1 MAYELRDRKNKLQVY
16 QSNWSS
22 SVFSSDETDSSD
34 PEYTRR
40 PPRRQA
46 KNYNLRIAQVAE
58 AGPATTSAGN
68 VELVRPKR
76 GRPRKNTKPRRQTRA
91 RFSYSNPA
99 GSSNQTKNLED
110 SRTILS
116 WLIDLHI
123 VEDNAAVFYN
133 NEIMPKGTIKRA
145 GILCTCCE
153 QVFTVWNFEVHAKS
167 ELRRPYEYILV
178 ESNGNSLLQCLM
190 DAWECHI
197 ESAPQ
202 FGFHRSRPRTAAAD
216 QNDDS
221 CMICADGGDLMCCD
235 KCPSAFHPSCM
246 NMERVP
252 EGEWGCSY
260 CVCIHCG
267 LVRGKFLTCSVCEKK
282 FHWSCPAP
290 NEIDLNLST
299 SSFCSKSC
307 SEIFEKL
314 EQMVGAKNDLDN
326 GYSWRLLKREDI
338 NLRGHTENL
347 HKKLECNS
355 KIAVAG
361 VLMHHCFETIID
373 RFTGTNVVQSV
384 IHSQGSNLGRLNFRS
399 FYTAILEKDDE
410 IISAASIRIRGR
422 EMAEMPFVGTESKCR
437 GQGFLRKFLVAI
449 ESALHFLNVENL
461 IIPASI
467 EIVGMWTQ
475 KFKFSHIASAMIRT
489 IISSNTLMF
498 PKAVRLQKSLLAD
511 DAEADNAAMEVNEV
525 QNNEVQQNRDK
536 RPPFI
541 DINLDPSEE
550 AIDA

>member
-46 KNYNLRIAQVAE
+46 KNYNLSIAQMAE

-68 VELVRPKR
+68 LESVRPKR

-99 GSSNQTKNLED
+99 GSSNQTKNLEE

-123 VEDNAAVFYN
+123 VEDNAAVFYD
-133 NEIMPKGTIKRA
+133 NEIMLKGTINRA

-153 QVFTVWNFEVHAKS
+153 QMFTVWNFEVHAES

-202 FGFHRSRPRTAAAD
+202 FGFHRSRPRTAPAD

-260 CVCIHCG
+260 CVCLHCG
-267 LVRGKFLTCSVCEKK
+267 LVRGKFLTCS
-282 FHWSCPAP
+282 
-290 NEIDLNLST
+290 
-299 SSFCSKSC
+299 
-307 SEIFEKL
+307 IFEKL
-314 EQMVGAKNDLDN
+314 ESMVGAKNDLDN

-338 NLRGHTENL
+338 NLSGHTENL

-361 VLMHHCFETIID
+361 VLMHHCFENIID

-384 IHSQGSNLGRLNFRS
+384 IHSQGSNLGRLNFRG

-410 IISAASIRIRGR
+410 IISAASIRIHGR
-422 EMAEMPFVGTESKCR
+422 EMAEMPFVGTELKCR

-467 EIVGMWTQ
+467 EIVGMWTK
-475 KFKFSHIASAMIRT
+475 KFKFSHIESAMIKT

-498 PKAVRLQKSLLAD
+498 PKAVRLQKNLLAD
-511 DAEADNAAMEVNEV
+511 HAEANNAAMEVNEV
-525 QNNEVQQNRDK
+525 QNNDQKEVQQNRDE

>member
-1 MAYELRDRKNKLQVY
+1 MAYELRARKNKLQVY

-46 KNYNLRIAQVAE
+46 KNYNLSIAQMAE

-68 VELVRPKR
+68 LELERPKR
-76 GRPRKNTKPRRQTRA
+76 GSPRKNTKPRRQTRA

-99 GSSNQTKNLED
+99 GSSNQTKNRKD

-133 NEIMPKGTIKRA
+133 NEIMLKGTIKRA
-145 GILCTCCE
+145 GILCICCE

-167 ELRRPYEYILV
+167 DLTRPYEYILL

-190 DAWECHI
+190 DAWESHI

-202 FGFHRSRPRTAAAD
+202 FGFHRSRPRTAPAD

-221 CMICADGGDLMCCD
+221 CMICSDGGDLMCCD

-246 NMERVP
+246 NMEVRREFPKENGDVP
-252 EGEWGCSY
+252 TVSAYVVDLFVGSSLH
-260 CVCIHCG
+260 VQF
-267 LVRGKFLTCSVCEKK
+267 VRR
-282 FHWSCPAP
+282 
-290 NEIDLNLST
+290 N
-299 SSFCSKSC
+299 
-307 SEIFEKL
+307 IFEKL
-314 EQMVGAKNDLDN
+314 ELMVGAKNDLDN

-338 NLRGHTENL
+338 SLRGHTENL

-384 IHSQGSNLGRLNFRS
+384 IHSQGSNLGRLNFRG

-410 IISAASIRIRGR
+410 IISAASIRLHGR

-475 KFKFSHIASAMIRT
+475 KFKFSHIESAMIRT
-489 IISSNTLMF
+489 IISSNALMF

-511 DAEADNAAMEVNEV
+511 DAEADNAAMEINEV
-525 QNNEVQQNRDK
+525 QNNDQNEVQQNRDE

-541 DINLDPSEE
+541 DLNLDPSEE